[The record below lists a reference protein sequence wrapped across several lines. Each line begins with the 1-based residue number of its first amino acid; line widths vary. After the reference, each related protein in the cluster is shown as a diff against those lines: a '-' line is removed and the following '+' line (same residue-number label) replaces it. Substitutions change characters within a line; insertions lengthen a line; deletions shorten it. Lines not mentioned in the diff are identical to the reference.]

1 MTVVAV
7 TGASGHLGRG
17 VADRLLAWLDARDV
31 VLLTRAPDAL
41 APFAERGASVRRADF
56 DDAATLVAA
65 FAGVDRALLISAVDL
80 ERRTGQH
87 RAAIEAAKAAG
98 VAHVA
103 YTSIPEPDGNPA
115 GAAPSHLATEE
126 ALRESGMAWTFLR
139 NNLYAEFQVPVVE
152 RAIETGEHVTSA
164 GDGRTAYV
172 SRDDCAAAAAA
183 VLAEDGHEHRVYDVT
198 GPDAVGAEDI
208 AALAA
213 ELGGRPVEVVHVD
226 DEALVAGMVSGGM
239 PEAVARVIASF
250 PAAARDGRL
259 GSVSSAVEDL
269 TGAPPRSLRDV
280 VGAALE
286 AGSET

>member
-17 VADRLLAWLDARDV
+17 VAELLLARLDPRDV

-41 APFAERGASVRRADF
+41 VTFSARGASVRLADF
-56 DDAATLVAA
+56 DEPATLAAA

-87 RAAIEAAKAAG
+87 RAAIEAARAVG

-103 YTSIPEPDGNPA
+103 YTSIPDPEHSPA
-115 GAAPSHLATEE
+115 AAAPSHLATEE
-126 ALRESGMAWTFLR
+126 AVRESGMAWTFLR
-139 NNLYAEFQVPVVE
+139 NNLYAEFQVPVVA

-164 GDGRTAYV
+164 GAGRTAYV
-172 SRDDCAAAAAA
+172 SRDDCAGAAAA
-183 VLAEDGHEHRVYDVT
+183 VLAGDGHENRVYDVT
-198 GPDAVGAEDI
+198 GPEAVGAEDI

-213 ELGGRPVEVVHVD
+213 ELGGHPVAVVHVD
-226 DEALVAGMVSGGM
+226 DEALVAGMVSSGM

-259 GSVSSAVEDL
+259 GSVSSAVEEL
-269 TGAPPRSLRDV
+269 TGAPARSLRDV

-286 AGSET
+286 AGTER